1 MYVEGGISM
10 KNFKRII
17 IALIVACVITASIPV
32 SGSVVDAATIKVKSG
47 ADVTKVERSGKKY
60 VAYRGKQAVKPEKGW
75 YKKGST
81 QYYFDG
87 KENYA
92 TYVWYKN
99 SGKWYLKKWNK
110 SKKVYKKYTGY
121 AELSNGKTYKF
132 SKGVKGKKAS
142 GVIKV
147 SGKYYYYK
155 GGKQTV
161 YSKSCD
167 KWKTGKTQY
176 YFGKG
181 NKSATYVYY
190 SGKKILKKWN
200 KTKKSYQKYTGV
212 FTLSDGKTYRFSIGN
227 RGTIKSSITA
237 GTDKTTAVYRNAKGN
252 PENVTGW
259 KQVKGVQYYFNN
271 AAAASF
277 KIEKDVCYVF
287 VAEIGEQ
294 STDNLDINGTW
305 KKYSGVVGRDYYVN
319 GKVKPAE
326 KDTITTNQSG
336 LRIKWDGKK
345 WKKFTGTYKKLYYV
359 NGDYASGIVDG
370 KYYRN
375 GKLATGIC
383 ENKYYKD
390 GVLGT
395 GSYNGK
401 RYSEGSLLTG
411 DYKNKFY
418 KNGELYTG
426 MRKSNGK
433 YYVNG
438 ELATG
443 SYKNKYYKDGELYT
457 GIYKSKYYKDGVLG
471 TGTCNGKFY
480 KDGELYTGM
489 RKSNNKYY
497 VDGVL
502 ANGTYDGVKY
512 VDGVAQSD
520 DSSDKDEEKLTEGE
534 FRTNSGKLQHCE
546 AVLYTGDIGTFPNL
560 WNFRDGK
567 LEMGIESTFNVDNYV
582 NFIKRDNKYYHLEW
596 VDYTGEYEGKLY
608 ESGKAVDYKVR
619 TKSGDL
625 FTGWA
630 IYQGLDYERPSDA
643 AIEFYHLTSGKSYNL
658 VYVENGVVKQYYV
671 YEGCETHIWCNTCGS
686 DLTIEGVKISKH
698 REDCHVGTIIGD
710 TDDDTNGTTAYKYTN
725 NGKTYW
731 VTNPHSNYY
740 RWNTRLNKY
749 VEHYIDKEDYSGRVC
764 VDSEA
769 SDRFNSDLTKFYV
782 VYSAS
787 DWKVGQSSVIVVEN
801 DIVLK

>member
-1 MYVEGGISM
+1 M

-17 IALIVACVITASIPV
+17 IALIVACVVIASCPV
-32 SGSVVDAATIKVKSG
+32 SGSIVDAATIKVKSG
-47 ADVTKVERSGKKY
+47 ANVTKVEKSGKKY
-60 VAYRGKQAVKPEKGW
+60 VAYRGKQAVKPRKGW
-75 YKKGST
+75 YKKGNT

-87 KENYA
+87 KKNYA
-92 TYVWYKN
+92 TYVWYKK
-99 SGKWYLKKWNK
+99 SDKWYLKKWK
-110 SKKVYKKYTGY
+110 SGSYKKYTGY

-142 GVIKV
+142 GVVKV

-176 YFGKG
+176 YFGKC

-190 SGKKILKKWN
+190 SDKKILKKWN

-212 FTLSDGKTYRFSIGN
+212 FTLSDGKTYRFSIGK
-227 RGTIKSSITA
+227 RGTIKSSVTA
-237 GTDKTTAVYRNAKGN
+237 GSKNTTAVYKDASNKL
-252 PENVTGW
+252 VKITGW
-259 KQVKGVQYYFNN
+259 KQVKGVQYYFNK
-271 AAAASF
+271 AAVASF

-326 KDTITTNQSG
+326 KDTITTDQSG

-370 KYYRN
+370 KFYRS

-489 RKSNNKYY
+489 RKSNGKYY

-520 DSSDKDEEKLTEGE
+520 SEDPSETEEKLTEGE
-534 FRTNSGKLQHCE
+534 FRTSGGKLQKCQYE
-546 AVLYTGDIGTFPNL
+546 LANGSVGEFPKL
-560 WNFRDGK
+560 WNFDDGD
-567 LEMGIESTFNVDNYV
+567 MIYSDESTFKLSEHPNMKKENG
-582 NFIKRDNKYYHLEW
+582 KYYTLAW
-596 VDYTGEYEGKLY
+596 RDYTGEYESKFYEAGKHVDYKLYGADGKLY
-608 ESGKAVDYKVR
+608 
-619 TKSGDL
+619 
-625 FTGWA
+625 TGWCRLYNPSNWEYAKWIHA
-630 IYQGLDYERPSDA
+630 INEKQYS
-643 AIEFYHLTSGKSYNL
+643 NL
-658 VYVENGVVKQYYV
+658 LYVENGVVKQYYV
-671 YEGCETHIWCNTCGS
+671 YEGMEDHSWCNGCGADMEVS
-686 DLTIEGVKISKH
+686 PYWSSAGVNPAL
-698 REDCHVGTIIGD
+698 
-710 TDDDTNGTTAYKYTN
+710 DDHKEHDHPEFDHQSFNGGPVYKYTN

-731 VTNPHSNYY
+731 VTASSGREY
-740 RWNTRLNKY
+740 RWTGTEYKQYWNVGGTECL
-749 VEHYIDKEDYSGRVC
+749 DKTVPKELYSWY
-764 VDSEA
+764 DA
-769 SDRFNSDLTKFYV
+769 KDIPDV
-782 VYSAS
+782 VYSS
-787 DWKVGQSSVIVVEN
+787 DDWKIGQCSIVLVKDN
-801 DIVLK
+801 IVLK

>member
-1 MYVEGGISM
+1 M

-47 ADVTKVERSGKKY
+47 ADVTKVEKSGKKY

-110 SKKVYKKYTGY
+110 SKKVYKKYTGTKR
-121 AELSNGKTYKF
+121 LSNDKTYKF

-142 GVIKV
+142 GVVKV

-161 YSKSCD
+161 YSENCG

-190 SGKKILKKWN
+190 SGQKVLKKWN
-200 KTKKSYQKYTGV
+200 KSSKQYVNYNKA
-212 FTLSDGKTYRFSIGN
+212 FTLSNGTKYVFNNGN
-227 RGTIKSSITA
+227 RGTIKSSVTA
-237 GTDKTTAVYRNAKGN
+237 GSKNTTAVYRNAKGN
-252 PENVTGW
+252 PKNVTGW

-271 AAAASF
+271 AATASF
-277 KIEKDVCYVF
+277 KIEKDMCWVF
-287 VAEIGEQ
+287 I
-294 STDNLDINGTW
+294 TDAKNQAAGNQETNDHW
-305 KKYSGVVGRDYYVN
+305 EKYSGVVDKVYYVK

-326 KDTITTNQSG
+326 KDTVTTDQSG
-336 LRIKWDGKK
+336 LLVKYDGKE
-345 WKKFTGTYKKLYYV
+345 WKLLTGTYKKLYYV

-370 KYYRN
+370 KYYKK

-383 ENKYYKD
+383 NDKYYRD

-395 GSYNGK
+395 GSYNDK
-401 RYSEGSLLTG
+401 RYSKGSLLTG

-443 SYKNKYYKDGELYT
+443 SYENKYYKDGELYT
-457 GIYKSKYYKDGVLG
+457 GVYKSKYYKDGILG

-480 KDGELYTGM
+480 KDGELYTGI
-489 RKSNNKYY
+489 RKSNGKYY

-512 VDGVAQSD
+512 VDGVAQSN

-596 VDYTGEYEGKLY
+596 VDYTGEYKGKLY

-630 IYQGLDYERPSDA
+630 IYEDVIPNA
-643 AIEFYHLTSGKSYNL
+643 ATEFYHLTTGKSHNL
-658 VYVENGVVKQYYV
+658 VYVENGAVKQYYV
-671 YEGCETHIWCNTCGS
+671 YEKMEDHSWCNGCGADMEVS
-686 DLTIEGVKISKH
+686 PYWSSAGVNPAL
-698 REDCHVGTIIGD
+698 
-710 TDDDTNGTTAYKYTN
+710 DDHKEHDHPQFDHQSFNGGPVYKYTN

-731 VTNPHSNYY
+731 VTASSGREY
-740 RWNTRLNKY
+740 RWTGTEYKQYWNVGGTECL
-749 VEHYIDKEDYSGRVC
+749 DKTVPKELYSWY
-764 VDSEA
+764 DA
-769 SDRFNSDLTKFYV
+769 KDIPDV
-782 VYSAS
+782 VYSS
-787 DWKVGQSSVIVVEN
+787 DDWKIGQCS
-801 DIVLK
+801 IVLVNKDVVLK

>member
-1 MYVEGGISM
+1 M

-47 ADVTKVERSGKKY
+47 ADVTKVEKSGKKY

-212 FTLSDGKTYRFSIGN
+212 FTLSDGKTYRFSIGK
-227 RGTIKSSITA
+227 RGTIKSSVTA
-237 GTDKTTAVYRNAKGN
+237 GTDKTTAVYKNAKGN

-259 KQVKGVQYYFNN
+259 KQVKDVRYYFNK
-271 AAAASF
+271 AATASF

-287 VAEIGEQ
+287 VAGIDEQ

-305 KKYSGVVGRDYYVN
+305 KKYSGVFDNEYYVK

-326 KDTITTNQSG
+326 KDTITTDQSG
-336 LRIKWDGKK
+336 LRVKWDGKN

-370 KYYRN
+370 KYYRS

-411 DYKNKFY
+411 DYKSKFY

-438 ELATG
+438 DLATG

-457 GIYKSKYYKDGVLG
+457 GI
-471 TGTCNGKFY
+471 
-480 KDGELYTGM
+480 
-489 RKSNNKYY
+489 RKSNGKYY
-497 VDGVL
+497 VNGVL

-512 VDGVAQSD
+512 IDGVAQSD
-520 DSSDKDEEKLTEGE
+520 SEDPSETEEKLTEGE

-546 AVLYTGDIGTFPNL
+546 ALLYSSS
-560 WNFRDGK
+560 
-567 LEMGIESTFNVDNYV
+567 MGNKQYF
-582 NFIKRDNKYYHLEW
+582 KRDNKYYYLDW
-596 VDYTGEYEGKLY
+596 VDYTGKYEGKLY

-619 TKSGDL
+619 TKNGDL

-630 IYQGLDYERPSDA
+630 IYEDVIPNA
-643 AIEFYHLTSGKSYNL
+643 ATEFYHLTTGKSHNL
-658 VYVENGVVKQYYV
+658 VYVENGIVKQYYV
-671 YEGCETHIWCNTCGS
+671 YEKMEDHSWCNGCGADMEVS
-686 DLTIEGVKISKH
+686 PYWSSAGVNPAL
-698 REDCHVGTIIGD
+698 
-710 TDDDTNGTTAYKYTN
+710 DDHKEHDHPQFDHQSFNGGPVYKYTN

-731 VTNPHSNYY
+731 VTASNGREY
-740 RWNTRLNKY
+740 RWTGTEYVPYWNVGGTECLDTSLPKELTHLNDTGK
-749 VEHYIDKEDYSGRVC
+749 IPD
-764 VDSEA
+764 
-769 SDRFNSDLTKFYV
+769 V
-782 VYSAS
+782 VYSS
-787 DWKVGQSSVIVVEN
+787 DDWKIGQCS
-801 DIVLK
+801 IVLVNKDVVLK

>member
-1 MYVEGGISM
+1 M

-17 IALIVACVITASIPV
+17 IALIAACVIAASIPV
-32 SGSVVDAATIKVKSG
+32 SGSVVDAKTISIKNGNAIEEITINKKSG
-47 ADVTKVERSGKKY
+47 KVTTKDTSHK
-60 VAYRGKQAVKPEKGW
+60 AGW
-75 YKKGST
+75 YKKSGV
-81 QYYFDG
+81 QYYFG
-87 KENYA
+87 KNKKIA
-92 TYVWYKN
+92 SYKWQN
-99 SGKWYLKKWNK
+99 KTLYKWQNG
-110 SKKVYKKYTGY
+110 SFKKYTGTKR
-121 AELSNGKTYKF
+121 LSNDKSYYF
-132 SKGVKGKKAS
+132 NKGKKAS
-142 GVIKV
+142 GVVKV

-176 YFGKG
+176 YFEKC

-190 SGKKILKKWN
+190 SDKKILKKWN

-212 FTLSDGKTYRFSIGN
+212 FTLSDGKTYRFSIGK
-227 RGTIKSSITA
+227 RGTIKSSVTA
-237 GTDKTTAVYRNAKGN
+237 GSKNTTAVYKDASNKL
-252 PENVTGW
+252 VKITGW
-259 KQVKGVQYYFNN
+259 KQVKGVQYYFNK
-271 AAAASF
+271 AAVASF

-326 KDTITTNQSG
+326 KDTITTDQSG

-370 KYYRN
+370 KFYRS

-489 RKSNNKYY
+489 RKSNGKYY

-534 FRTNSGKLQHCE
+534 FRTSGGKLQKCQYE
-546 AVLYTGDIGTFPNL
+546 LANGSVGEFPKL
-560 WNFRDGK
+560 WNFDDGD
-567 LEMGIESTFNVDNYV
+567 MIYSDESTFKLSEHPNMKKENG
-582 NFIKRDNKYYHLEW
+582 KYYTLAW
-596 VDYTGEYEGKLY
+596 RDYTGEYESKFYEAGKHVDYKLYSADGKLY
-608 ESGKAVDYKVR
+608 
-619 TKSGDL
+619 
-625 FTGWA
+625 TGWCRLNNPSNWEYAKWIHA
-630 IYQGLDYERPSDA
+630 INEKQYS
-643 AIEFYHLTSGKSYNL
+643 NL
-658 VYVENGVVKQYYV
+658 LYVENGVVKQYYV
-671 YEGCETHIWCNTCGS
+671 YEGDENHVWCNECGS
-686 DLTIEGVKISKH
+686 DMTLQGVGEADHADI
-698 REDCHVGTIIGD
+698 CHKGTIMPELYWSGA
-710 TDDDTNGTTAYKYTN
+710 THNAGPVYKYTN

-731 VTNPHSNYY
+731 ITNPHSNYY

-787 DWKVGQSSVIVVEN
+787 DWKVGQSSVVVVEDN
-801 DIVLK
+801 VVLK

>member
-47 ADVTKVERSGKKY
+47 ADVTKVEKSGKKY

-110 SKKVYKKYTGY
+110 SKKVYKKYTGTKR
-121 AELSNGKTYKF
+121 LSNDKSYYF
-132 SKGVKGKKAS
+132 NKGKKAS
-142 GVIKV
+142 GVVKV

-237 GTDKTTAVYRNAKGN
+237 GTDNTTAVYKDASNKL
-252 PENVTGW
+252 VKITGW
-259 KQVKGVQYYFNN
+259 KQVKGVQYYFNK
-271 AAAASF
+271 AAVASF

-326 KDTITTNQSG
+326 KDTITTDQSG

-345 WKKFTGTYKKLYYV
+345 WKKFTGTYKLYYV

-370 KYYRN
+370 KFYRS

-489 RKSNNKYY
+489 RKSNGKYY

-520 DSSDKDEEKLTEGE
+520 SEDPSETEEKLTEGE
-534 FRTNSGKLQHCE
+534 FRTSGGKLQKCQYE
-546 AVLYTGDIGTFPNL
+546 LANGSVGEFPKL
-560 WNFRDGK
+560 WNFDDGD
-567 LEMGIESTFNVDNYV
+567 MIYSDESTFKLSEHPNMKKENG
-582 NFIKRDNKYYHLEW
+582 KYYTLAW
-596 VDYTGEYEGKLY
+596 RDYTGEYESKFYEAGKHVDYKLYGADGKLY
-608 ESGKAVDYKVR
+608 
-619 TKSGDL
+619 
-625 FTGWA
+625 TGWCRLYNPSNWEYAKWIHA
-630 IYQGLDYERPSDA
+630 INEKQYP
-643 AIEFYHLTSGKSYNL
+643 NL
-658 VYVENGVVKQYYV
+658 LYVENGVVKQYYV
-671 YEGCETHIWCNTCGS
+671 YEGMEDHSWCNGCGADMEVS
-686 DLTIEGVKISKH
+686 PYWSSARVNPAL
-698 REDCHVGTIIGD
+698 
-710 TDDDTNGTTAYKYTN
+710 DDHKEHDHPEFDHQSFNGGPVYKYTN

-731 VTNPHSNYY
+731 VTASSGREY
-740 RWNTRLNKY
+740 RWTGTEYKQYWNVGGTECL
-749 VEHYIDKEDYSGRVC
+749 DKTVPKELYSWY
-764 VDSEA
+764 DA
-769 SDRFNSDLTKFYV
+769 KDIPDV
-782 VYSAS
+782 VYSS
-787 DWKVGQSSVIVVEN
+787 DDWKIGQCSIVLVN
-801 DIVLK
+801 KDIVLK

>member
-17 IALIVACVITASIPV
+17 IALIVACVIIASCPV

-47 ADVTKVERSGKKY
+47 ADVTKVEKSGKKY

-132 SKGVKGKKAS
+132 SKGIKGKKAS

-359 NGDYASGIVDG
+359 NGGYASGIVDG
-370 KYYRN
+370 KFYRS

-426 MRKSNGK
+426 MRKSNDK

-457 GIYKSKYYKDGVLG
+457 GVYKSKYYKDGVLG

-534 FRTNSGKLQHCE
+534 FRTSGGKLQKCQYE
-546 AVLYTGDIGTFPNL
+546 LANGSVGEFPKL
-560 WNFRDGK
+560 WNFDDGD
-567 LEMGIESTFNVDNYV
+567 MIYSDESTFKLSEHPNMKKENG
-582 NFIKRDNKYYHLEW
+582 KYYTLAW
-596 VDYTGEYEGKLY
+596 RDYTGEYESKFYEAGKHVDYKLYGADGKLY
-608 ESGKAVDYKVR
+608 
-619 TKSGDL
+619 
-625 FTGWA
+625 TGWCRLNNPSNWEYAKWIHA
-630 IYQGLDYERPSDA
+630 INEKQYS
-643 AIEFYHLTSGKSYNL
+643 NL
-658 VYVENGVVKQYYV
+658 LYVENGVVKQYYV
-671 YEGCETHIWCNTCGS
+671 YEGDETHIWCNTCGS

-710 TDDDTNGTTAYKYTN
+710 TDDDTNGTTAYKYAN

-740 RWNTRLNKY
+740 RWNTKLNKY

-787 DWKVGQSSVIVVEN
+787 DWKVGQSSVVVVEE

>member
-1 MYVEGGISM
+1 M

-32 SGSVVDAATIKVKSG
+32 SGSIVDAATIKVKSG
-47 ADVTKVERSGKKY
+47 ADVTKVEKSGKKY

-110 SKKVYKKYTGY
+110 SKKVYKKYTGTKR
-121 AELSNGKTYKF
+121 LSNDKSYYF
-132 SKGVKGKKAS
+132 NKGKKAN
-142 GVIKV
+142 GIVKK

-190 SGKKILKKWN
+190 SDKKTLKKWN

-212 FTLSDGKTYRFSIGN
+212 FTLSDGKTYRFSIGK
-227 RGTIKSSITA
+227 RGTIKSSVTA
-237 GTDKTTAVYRNAKGN
+237 GSKNTTAVYKNAEGN

-259 KQVKGVQYYFNN
+259 KQVKGVQYYFNK
-271 AAAASF
+271 AAVASF
-277 KIEKDVCYVF
+277 KIEKGVCWVF
-287 VAEIGEQ
+287 I
-294 STDNLDINGTW
+294 TDAKNQAAGNKETNDHW
-305 KKYSGVVGRDYYVN
+305 EKYSGVVDKVYYVK

-326 KDTITTNQSG
+326 KDTVTTDQSG
-336 LRIKWDGKK
+336 LLVKYDGKE
-345 WKKFTGTYKKLYYV
+345 WKLLTGTYKKLYYV

-370 KYYRN
+370 KYYKK

-383 ENKYYKD
+383 NDKYYRD

-457 GIYKSKYYKDGVLG
+457 GVYKSKYYKDGVLG

-520 DSSDKDEEKLTEGE
+520 DSDDKDEEKLTEGE
-534 FRTNSGKLQHCE
+534 FRTSGGKLQKCQYE
-546 AVLYTGDIGTFPNL
+546 LANGSVGEFPKL
-560 WNFRDGK
+560 WNFDDGD
-567 LEMGIESTFNVDNYV
+567 MIYSDESTFKLSEHPNMKKENG
-582 NFIKRDNKYYHLEW
+582 KYYTLAW
-596 VDYTGEYEGKLY
+596 RDYTGEYESKFYEAGKHVDYKLYGADGKLY
-608 ESGKAVDYKVR
+608 
-619 TKSGDL
+619 
-625 FTGWA
+625 TGWCRLYNPSNWEYAKWIHA
-630 IYQGLDYERPSDA
+630 IDEKQYP
-643 AIEFYHLTSGKSYNL
+643 NL
-658 VYVENGVVKQYYV
+658 LYVENGVVKQYYV
-671 YEGCETHIWCNTCGS
+671 YEGDETHVWCNECGS
-686 DLTIEGVKISKH
+686 DMTLQGVGEADH
-698 REDCHVGTIIGD
+698 ADTCHKGTIMPELYWSGA
-710 TDDDTNGTTAYKYTN
+710 THNAGPVYKYTN

-787 DWKVGQSSVIVVEN
+787 DWKVGQSSVVVVEDN
-801 DIVLK
+801 VVLK

>member
-1 MYVEGGISM
+1 M

-17 IALIVACVITASIPV
+17 IALIVACVVIASCPV
-32 SGSVVDAATIKVKSG
+32 SGSIVDAATIKVKSG
-47 ADVTKVERSGKKY
+47 ADVTEVKGSGKKI
-60 VAYRGKQAVKPEKGW
+60 AYKNGSRVKPRKGW

-87 KENYA
+87 KGNYA

-110 SKKVYKKYTGY
+110 SKKAYEKYTGTKQ
-121 AELSNGKTYKF
+121 LSNDKSYYF
-132 SKGVKGKKAS
+132 NKGKKAN
-142 GVIKV
+142 GIVKK

-155 GGKQTV
+155 GGKQTI

-190 SGKKILKKWN
+190 AGKKILKKWN
-200 KTKKSYQKYTGV
+200 KTKKSYQRYTGV
-212 FTLSDGKTYRFSIGN
+212 FTLSDGKTYRFSIGK
-227 RGTIKSSITA
+227 RGTIKSSVTA
-237 GTDKTTAVYRNAKGN
+237 GSKDTTAVYKNAEGN

-259 KQVKGVQYYFNN
+259 KQVKGVRYYFNK
-271 AAAASF
+271 AATASF

-287 VAEIGEQ
+287 VAGIDEQ

-326 KDTITTNQSG
+326 KDTITTDQSG
-336 LRIKWDGKK
+336 LRVKWDGKK

-370 KYYRN
+370 KFYRS

-426 MRKSNGK
+426 MRKSNDK

-457 GIYKSKYYKDGVLG
+457 GVYKSKYYKDGVLG

-534 FRTNSGKLQHCE
+534 FRTNSGKLQKCVAE
-546 AVLYTGDIGTFPNL
+546 LYSGSLDGDYFE
-560 WNFRDGK
+560 RDGK
-567 LEMGIESTFNVDNYV
+567 
-582 NFIKRDNKYYHLEW
+582 YYTLAW
-596 VDYTGEYEGKLY
+596 RDYTGEYESKFYEAGKHVDYKLYGADGKLY
-608 ESGKAVDYKVR
+608 
-619 TKSGDL
+619 
-625 FTGWA
+625 TGWCRLYNPSNWKYAKWIHA
-630 IYQGLDYERPSDA
+630 INEKQYS
-643 AIEFYHLTSGKSYNL
+643 NL
-658 VYVENGVVKQYYV
+658 LYVENGVVKQYYV

-731 VTNPHSNYY
+731 VTASNGREY
-740 RWNTRLNKY
+740 RWTGTEYVPYWNVGGTECLDTSLPKELTHLNDTGK
-749 VEHYIDKEDYSGRVC
+749 IPD
-764 VDSEA
+764 
-769 SDRFNSDLTKFYV
+769 V
-782 VYSAS
+782 VYSS
-787 DWKVGQSSVIVVEN
+787 DDWKIGQCSIVLVN
-801 DIVLK
+801 KDIVLK

>member
-17 IALIVACVITASIPV
+17 IALIVACVVIASCPV
-32 SGSVVDAATIKVKSG
+32 SGSSVDAKTISIKNGNAIEEITINKKSG
-47 ADVTKVERSGKKY
+47 KVTTKDTSHK
-60 VAYRGKQAVKPEKGW
+60 AGW
-75 YKKGST
+75 YKKSGV
-81 QYYFDG
+81 QYYFG
-87 KENYA
+87 KNKKTA
-92 TYVWYKN
+92 SYKWQN
-99 SGKWYLKKWNK
+99 RTLYKWQKG
-110 SKKVYKKYTGY
+110 SFKKYTGTKR
-121 AELSNGKTYKF
+121 LSNDKSYYF
-132 SKGVKGKKAS
+132 NKGKKAS
-142 GVIKV
+142 GVVKV

-200 KTKKSYQKYTGV
+200 KTSKQYVNYNKA
-212 FTLSDGKTYRFSIGN
+212 FTLSNGTKYVFNNGN
-227 RGTIKSSITA
+227 RGTIKSSVTA
-237 GTDKTTAVYRNAKGN
+237 GSKNTTAVYRNAKGN
-252 PENVTGW
+252 PKNVTGW

-271 AAAASF
+271 AATASF
-277 KIEKDVCYVF
+277 KIEKDMCWVF
-287 VAEIGEQ
+287 I
-294 STDNLDINGTW
+294 TDAKNQAAGNQETNDHW
-305 KKYSGVVGRDYYVN
+305 EKYSGVVDKVYYVK

-326 KDTITTNQSG
+326 KDTVTTDQSG
-336 LRIKWDGKK
+336 LLVKWDGKK

-370 KYYRN
+370 KFYRS

-383 ENKYYKD
+383 EDKYYKD

-489 RKSNNKYY
+489 RKSNGKYY

-520 DSSDKDEEKLTEGE
+520 DSGDKDEEKLTEGE
-534 FRTNSGKLQHCE
+534 FRTNSGKLQKCVAE
-546 AVLYTGDIGTFPNL
+546 LYSGSLDGDYFE
-560 WNFRDGK
+560 RDGK
-567 LEMGIESTFNVDNYV
+567 
-582 NFIKRDNKYYHLEW
+582 YYTLAW
-596 VDYTGEYEGKLY
+596 RDYTGEYESKFYEAGKHVDYKLYGADGKLY
-608 ESGKAVDYKVR
+608 
-619 TKSGDL
+619 
-625 FTGWA
+625 TGWCRLYNPSNWEYAKWIHA
-630 IYQGLDYERPSDA
+630 INEKQYP
-643 AIEFYHLTSGKSYNL
+643 NL
-658 VYVENGVVKQYYV
+658 LYVENGVVKQYYV
-671 YEGCETHIWCNTCGS
+671 YEGMEDHAWCNSCGADVCLS
-686 DLTIEGVKISKH
+686 PDRDPDGGIRLDKH
-698 REDCHVGTIIGD
+698 EEHDHPQFD
-710 TDDDTNGTTAYKYTN
+710 HQSFNGGPVYKYTN

-740 RWNTRLNKY
+740 RWNTKLNKY

-787 DWKVGQSSVIVVEN
+787 DWKVGQSSVVVVED

>member
-1 MYVEGGISM
+1 M

-17 IALIVACVITASIPV
+17 IALIVACVIAASIPV
-32 SGSVVDAATIKVKSG
+32 SGSIVDAATIKVKSG
-47 ADVTKVERSGKKY
+47 ANVTKVEKSGKKY
-60 VAYRGKQAVKPEKGW
+60 VAYRGKQAVKPRKSW
-75 YKKGST
+75 YKKGNT

-87 KENYA
+87 KKNYA
-92 TYVWYKN
+92 TYVWYKK
-99 SGKWYLKKWNK
+99 SDKWYLKKWK
-110 SKKVYKKYTGY
+110 SGSYKKYTGY

-142 GVIKV
+142 GVVKV

-200 KTKKSYQKYTGV
+200 KTSKQYVNYNKA
-212 FTLSDGKTYRFSIGN
+212 FTLSNGTKYVFNNGN
-227 RGTIKSSITA
+227 RGTIKSSVTA
-237 GTDKTTAVYRNAKGN
+237 GSKNTTAVYRNAKGN
-252 PENVTGW
+252 PKNVTGW

-271 AAAASF
+271 AATASF
-277 KIEKDVCYVF
+277 KIEKDMCWVF
-287 VAEIGEQ
+287 I
-294 STDNLDINGTW
+294 TDAKNQAAGNQETNDHW
-305 KKYSGVVGRDYYVN
+305 EKYSGVVDKVYYVK

-326 KDTITTNQSG
+326 KDTVTTDQSG
-336 LRIKWDGKK
+336 LLVKYDGKE
-345 WKKFTGTYKKLYYV
+345 WKLLTGTYKKLYYV

-370 KYYRN
+370 KYYKK

-383 ENKYYKD
+383 NDKYYRD

-395 GSYNGK
+395 GSYNDK
-401 RYSEGSLLTG
+401 RYSKGSLLTG

-443 SYKNKYYKDGELYT
+443 SYENKYYKDGELYT
-457 GIYKSKYYKDGVLG
+457 GVYKSKYYKDGILD

-480 KDGELYTGM
+480 KDGELYTGI
-489 RKSNNKYY
+489 RKSNGKYY

-512 VDGVAQSD
+512 VDGVAQSN

-534 FRTNSGKLQHCE
+534 FRTNSRKLQHCE

-596 VDYTGEYEGKLY
+596 VDYTGEYKGKLY

-630 IYQGLDYERPSDA
+630 IYEDVIPNA
-643 AIEFYHLTSGKSYNL
+643 ATEFYHLTTGKSHNL
-658 VYVENGVVKQYYV
+658 VYVENGAVKQYYV
-671 YEGCETHIWCNTCGS
+671 YEKMEDHSWCNGCGADMEVS
-686 DLTIEGVKISKH
+686 PYWSSAGVNPAL
-698 REDCHVGTIIGD
+698 
-710 TDDDTNGTTAYKYTN
+710 DDHKEHDHPQFDHQSFNGGPVYKYTN

-731 VTNPHSNYY
+731 VTAPHNNFY
-740 RWNTRLNKY
+740 RWDTTKKQY
-749 VEHYIDKEDYSGRVC
+749 VEHFRTNADQTGREC
-764 VDSEA
+764 VDSDA
-769 SDRFNSDLTKFYV
+769 SSEFYGSFIGLSV
-782 VYSAS
+782 VYSS
-787 DWKVGQSSVIVVEN
+787 DDWKIGQCS
-801 DIVLK
+801 IVLVNKDVVLK

>member
-359 NGDYASGIVDG
+359 NGGYASGIVDG
-370 KYYRN
+370 KFYRS

-426 MRKSNGK
+426 MRKSNDK

-457 GIYKSKYYKDGVLG
+457 GVYKSKYYKDGVLG

>member
-1 MYVEGGISM
+1 M

-17 IALIVACVITASIPV
+17 IALIAACVIAASIPV
-32 SGSVVDAATIKVKSG
+32 SGSVVDAKTISIKNGNAIEEITINKKSG
-47 ADVTKVERSGKKY
+47 KVTTKDTSHK
-60 VAYRGKQAVKPEKGW
+60 AGW
-75 YKKGST
+75 YKKSGV
-81 QYYFDG
+81 QYYFG
-87 KENYA
+87 KNKKIA
-92 TYVWYKN
+92 SYKWQN
-99 SGKWYLKKWNK
+99 KTLYKWQNG
-110 SKKVYKKYTGY
+110 SFKKYTGTKR
-121 AELSNGKTYKF
+121 LSNDKSYYF
-132 SKGVKGKKAS
+132 NKGKKAS
-142 GVIKV
+142 GVVKV

-190 SGKKILKKWN
+190 SDKKILKKWN

-212 FTLSDGKTYRFSIGN
+212 FTLGDGKTYRFSIGK
-227 RGTIKSSITA
+227 RGTIKSSVTA
-237 GTDKTTAVYRNAKGN
+237 GSKNTTAVYKDAKGN

-259 KQVKGVQYYFNN
+259 KQVKDVRYYFNK
-271 AAAASF
+271 AATASF

-287 VAEIGEQ
+287 VAGIDEQ
-294 STDNLDINGTW
+294 STDNLDINDTW
-305 KKYSGVVGRDYYVN
+305 KKYSGVFDNEYYVK

-326 KDTITTNQSG
+326 KDTIATDQSG
-336 LRIKWDGKK
+336 LRVKWDGKK

-370 KYYRN
+370 KFYRS

-383 ENKYYKD
+383 EDKYYKD

-395 GSYNGK
+395 GSYNDK
-401 RYSEGSLLTG
+401 RYSKGSLLTG

-443 SYKNKYYKDGELYT
+443 SYENKYYKDGELYT
-457 GIYKSKYYKDGVLG
+457 GVYKSKYYKDGILG

-480 KDGELYTGM
+480 KDGKLYTGIH
-489 RKSNNKYY
+489 KSNGKYY

-520 DSSDKDEEKLTEGE
+520 DSDDKDEEKLTEGE

-596 VDYTGEYEGKLY
+596 VDYTGEYKGKLY
-608 ESGKAVDYKVR
+608 ESGKVVDYKVR

-630 IYQGLDYERPSDA
+630 IYEDVIPNA
-643 AIEFYHLTSGKSYNL
+643 ATEFYHLTTGYSHNL
-658 VYVENGVVKQYYV
+658 VYVESGVVKQYYV
-671 YEGCETHIWCNTCGS
+671 YEKNEKIHKYCNECGADITLENV
-686 DLTIEGVKISKH
+686 DLSLSRHAE
-698 REDCHVGTIIGD
+698 ECHKGTIMPELYWDGA
-710 TDDDTNGTTAYKYTN
+710 TDNTILPDKYTN

-731 VTNPHSNYY
+731 VTASNGREY
-740 RWNTRLNKY
+740 RWTGTEYVPYWNVGGTECLDTSLPKELTHLNDTGK
-749 VEHYIDKEDYSGRVC
+749 IPD
-764 VDSEA
+764 
-769 SDRFNSDLTKFYV
+769 V
-782 VYSAS
+782 VYSS
-787 DWKVGQSSVIVVEN
+787 DDWKIGQCS
-801 DIVLK
+801 IVLVNKDVVLK

>member
-1 MYVEGGISM
+1 M

-17 IALIVACVITASIPV
+17 IALIVACVVIASCPV
-32 SGSVVDAATIKVKSG
+32 SGSIVDAATIKVKSG
-47 ADVTKVERSGKKY
+47 ADVTEVKGSGKKI
-60 VAYRGKQAVKPEKGW
+60 AYKNGSRVKPRKGW

-87 KENYA
+87 KGNYA

-110 SKKVYKKYTGY
+110 SKKAYEKYTGTKQ
-121 AELSNGKTYKF
+121 LSNDKSYYF
-132 SKGVKGKKAS
+132 NKGKKAN
-142 GVIKV
+142 GIVKK

-155 GGKQTV
+155 GGKQTI

-190 SGKKILKKWN
+190 SDKKILKKWN

-212 FTLSDGKTYRFSIGN
+212 FTLSDGKTYRFSIGK
-227 RGTIKSSITA
+227 RGTIKSSVTA
-237 GTDKTTAVYRNAKGN
+237 GSKNTTAVFKDAKGN

-259 KQVKGVQYYFNN
+259 KQVKDVRYYFNK
-271 AAAASF
+271 AATASF

-287 VAEIGEQ
+287 VAGIDEQ

-305 KKYSGVVGRDYYVN
+305 KKYNGVFDNEYYVK

-326 KDTITTNQSG
+326 KDTITTDQSG
-336 LRIKWDGKK
+336 LRVKWDGKN

-395 GSYNGK
+395 GSYNDK

-443 SYKNKYYKDGELYT
+443 SYKNKYYKDGKLYT

-489 RKSNNKYY
+489 RKSNGKYY

-512 VDGVAQSD
+512 VDGVAQSN

-534 FRTNSGKLQHCE
+534 FRTSGGKLQKCVAE
-546 AVLYTGDIGTFPNL
+546 VYSGPLDGDYFE
-560 WNFRDGK
+560 RDGK
-567 LEMGIESTFNVDNYV
+567 
-582 NFIKRDNKYYHLEW
+582 YYTLAW
-596 VDYTGEYEGKLY
+596 RDYTGEYESKFYEAGKHVDYKLYGADGKLY
-608 ESGKAVDYKVR
+608 
-619 TKSGDL
+619 
-625 FTGWA
+625 TGWCRLYNPSNWEYAKWIHA
-630 IYQGLDYERPSDA
+630 INEKQYP
-643 AIEFYHLTSGKSYNL
+643 NL
-658 VYVENGVVKQYYV
+658 LYVESGVVKQYYV
-671 YEGCETHIWCNTCGS
+671 YEKNEKIHKYCNECGADITLENV
-686 DLTIEGVKISKH
+686 DLSLSRHAE
-698 REDCHVGTIIGD
+698 ECHKGTIMPELYWDGA
-710 TDDDTNGTTAYKYTN
+710 TDNTILPYKYTN

-731 VTNPHSNYY
+731 VTASNGREY
-740 RWNTRLNKY
+740 RWTGTEYVPYWNVGGTECLDTSLPKELTHLNDTGK
-749 VEHYIDKEDYSGRVC
+749 IPD
-764 VDSEA
+764 
-769 SDRFNSDLTKFYV
+769 V
-782 VYSAS
+782 VYSS
-787 DWKVGQSSVIVVEN
+787 DDWKIGQCSIVLVNN

>member
-1 MYVEGGISM
+1 MRV
-10 KNFKRII
+10 
-17 IALIVACVITASIPV
+17 
-32 SGSVVDAATIKVKSG
+32 
-47 ADVTKVERSGKKY
+47 
-60 VAYRGKQAVKPEKGW
+60 
-75 YKKGST
+75 
-81 QYYFDG
+81 
-87 KENYA
+87 
-92 TYVWYKN
+92 
-99 SGKWYLKKWNK
+99 
-110 SKKVYKKYTGY
+110 
-121 AELSNGKTYKF
+121 
-132 SKGVKGKKAS
+132 
-142 GVIKV
+142 
-147 SGKYYYYK
+147 
-155 GGKQTV
+155 
-161 YSKSCD
+161 
-167 KWKTGKTQY
+167 
-176 YFGKG
+176 
-181 NKSATYVYY
+181 
-190 SGKKILKKWN
+190 
-200 KTKKSYQKYTGV
+200 
-212 FTLSDGKTYRFSIGN
+212 
-227 RGTIKSSITA
+227 
-237 GTDKTTAVYRNAKGN
+237 
-252 PENVTGW
+252 
-259 KQVKGVQYYFNN
+259 
-271 AAAASF
+271 
-277 KIEKDVCYVF
+277 
-287 VAEIGEQ
+287 
-294 STDNLDINGTW
+294 
-305 KKYSGVVGRDYYVN
+305 
-319 GKVKPAE
+319 
-326 KDTITTNQSG
+326 
-336 LRIKWDGKK
+336 KWDGKN

-489 RKSNNKYY
+489 RKSNGKYY

-630 IYQGLDYERPSDA
+630 IYEDVIPNA
-643 AIEFYHLTSGKSYNL
+643 ATEFYHLTTGYSHNL
-658 VYVENGVVKQYYV
+658 VYVESGVVKQYYV
-671 YEGCETHIWCNTCGS
+671 YEGMEDHSWCNGCGADMEAS
-686 DLTIEGVKISKH
+686 PYWSSAGVNPAL
-698 REDCHVGTIIGD
+698 
-710 TDDDTNGTTAYKYTN
+710 DDHKEHDHPEFDHQSFNGGPVYKYTN

-731 VTNPHSNYY
+731 VTNPHNNFY
-740 RWNTRLNKY
+740 RWDTTKSQY
-749 VEHYIDKEDYSGRVC
+749 VEHFRTNSDQTGREC
-764 VDSEA
+764 VDSDA
-769 SDRFNSDLTKFYV
+769 SSEFYGSFIGLSI

-787 DWKVGQSSVIVVEN
+787 DWKVGQSSIVLVN
-801 DIVLK
+801 KDIVLK

>member
-1 MYVEGGISM
+1 M

-17 IALIVACVITASIPV
+17 IALIVACVVIASCPV
-32 SGSVVDAATIKVKSG
+32 SESIVDAATIKVKSG
-47 ADVTKVERSGKKY
+47 ADVTEVKGSGKKI
-60 VAYRGKQAVKPEKGW
+60 AYKNGSRVKPRKGW

-87 KENYA
+87 KGNYA

-110 SKKVYKKYTGY
+110 SKKAYEKYTGTKQ
-121 AELSNGKTYKF
+121 LSNDKSYYF
-132 SKGVKGKKAS
+132 NKGKKAN
-142 GVIKV
+142 GIVKK

-155 GGKQTV
+155 GGKQTI

-190 SGKKILKKWN
+190 AGKKILKKWN
-200 KTKKSYQKYTGV
+200 KTKKSYQRYTGV
-212 FTLSDGKTYRFSIGN
+212 FTLSDGKTYRFSIGK
-227 RGTIKSSITA
+227 RGTIKSSVTA
-237 GTDKTTAVYRNAKGN
+237 GSKNTTAVYKNAEGN

-259 KQVKGVQYYFNN
+259 KQVKGVRYYFNK
-271 AAAASF
+271 AATASF

-287 VAEIGEQ
+287 VAGIDEQ

-326 KDTITTNQSG
+326 KDTITTDQSG
-336 LRIKWDGKK
+336 LRVKWDGKN

-489 RKSNNKYY
+489 RKSNGKYY

-520 DSSDKDEEKLTEGE
+520 DSDDKDEEKLTEGE

-608 ESGKAVDYKVR
+608 ESGKVVDYKVR

-630 IYQGLDYERPSDA
+630 IYEDVIPNA
-643 AIEFYHLTSGKSYNL
+643 ATEFYHLTTGYSHNL
-658 VYVENGVVKQYYV
+658 VYVESGVVKQYYV
-671 YEGCETHIWCNTCGS
+671 YEKNEKIHKYCNECGADITLENV
-686 DLTIEGVKISKH
+686 DLSLSRHAE
-698 REDCHVGTIIGD
+698 ECHKGTIMPELYWDGA
-710 TDDDTNGTTAYKYTN
+710 TDNTILPDKYTN

-731 VTNPHSNYY
+731 VTASNGREY
-740 RWNTRLNKY
+740 RWTGTEYVPYWNVGGTECLDTSLPKELTHLNDTGK
-749 VEHYIDKEDYSGRVC
+749 IPD
-764 VDSEA
+764 
-769 SDRFNSDLTKFYV
+769 V
-782 VYSAS
+782 VYSS
-787 DWKVGQSSVIVVEN
+787 DDWKIGQCS
-801 DIVLK
+801 IVLVNKDVVLK

>member
-1 MYVEGGISM
+1 M

-47 ADVTKVERSGKKY
+47 ADVTKVEKSGKKY

-110 SKKVYKKYTGY
+110 SKKVYKKYTGTKR
-121 AELSNGKTYKF
+121 LSNDKSYYF
-132 SKGVKGKKAS
+132 NKGKKAS
-142 GVIKV
+142 GVVKV

-176 YFGKG
+176 YFGKC

-190 SGKKILKKWN
+190 SDKKILKKWN

-212 FTLSDGKTYRFSIGN
+212 FTLSDGKTYRFSIGK
-227 RGTIKSSITA
+227 RGTIKSSVTA
-237 GTDKTTAVYRNAKGN
+237 GSKNTTAVYKDASNKL
-252 PENVTGW
+252 VKITGW
-259 KQVKGVQYYFNN
+259 KQVKGVQYYFNK
-271 AAAASF
+271 AAVASF

-326 KDTITTNQSG
+326 KDTITTDQSG

-370 KYYRN
+370 KFYRS

-411 DYKNKFY
+411 DFKNKFY

-512 VDGVAQSD
+512 VDGVAQSN

-534 FRTNSGKLQHCE
+534 FRTSGGKLQKCQYE
-546 AVLYTGDIGTFPNL
+546 LANGSVGEFPKL
-560 WNFRDGK
+560 WNFDDGD
-567 LEMGIESTFNVDNYV
+567 MIYSDESTFKLSEHPNMKKENG
-582 NFIKRDNKYYHLEW
+582 KYYTLAW
-596 VDYTGEYEGKLY
+596 RDYTGEYESKFYEAGKHVDYKLYGADGKLY
-608 ESGKAVDYKVR
+608 
-619 TKSGDL
+619 
-625 FTGWA
+625 TGWCRLYNPSNWEYAKWIHA
-630 IYQGLDYERPSDA
+630 INEKQYS
-643 AIEFYHLTSGKSYNL
+643 NL
-658 VYVENGVVKQYYV
+658 LYVESGVVKQYYV
-671 YEGCETHIWCNTCGS
+671 YEGDENHIWCNTCGA
-686 DLTIEGVKISKH
+686 DLYLSPDRDPDGGI
-698 REDCHVGTIIGD
+698 REDKHEENEHPQLGQD
-710 TDDDTNGTTAYKYTN
+710 SNNGGSVYKYTN

-731 VTNPHSNYY
+731 VTASSGREY
-740 RWNTRLNKY
+740 RWTGTEYKQYWNVGGTECL
-749 VEHYIDKEDYSGRVC
+749 DKTVPKELYSWY
-764 VDSEA
+764 DA
-769 SDRFNSDLTKFYV
+769 KDIPDV
-782 VYSAS
+782 VYSS
-787 DWKVGQSSVIVVEN
+787 DDWKIGQCS
-801 DIVLK
+801 IVLVNKDVVLK